1 MIFGWLVNLSIKDKD
16 DEVLLVAQA
25 DPTPGRQL
33 LTKSE
38 RKRNIFS
45 FTIISFFASSASSI
59 HFIFYSLYFLEIND
73 SEKLFGIIGTIS
85 AFVAIVGLIL
95 SDYLNGILGYK
106 RVLIIAQILIA
117 VSFGFFIFEPTKIY
131 LVIIAVLILSLAFS
145 LNESPFNIIL
155 TETAGEERK
164 GTIATITTFFGRFG
178 VVIVSTIVFIMA
190 FVIGFEFTN
199 HERSY
204 FYLYGSLVVALIAIG
219 IIFFITDPSRKLKK
233 ENQKEFL
240 IEEEKKDQLTEDIDN
255 SDEKEVK
262 KKKSRFIGGFI
273 ETFKDKWVLRV
284 SITFFLDAFLWSI
297 ALGVHWAGFQ
307 DDGIF
312 GANAFDDKQISLLI
326 MVTSITV
333 LVAMYLGRYVD
344 RLGARFFLFIS
355 ELCGLVWIILT
366 VLFVFYQDYFVLMI
380 IARIALGFSIALWI
394 PSTIALFTNVEPERK
409 SKVYNSIA
417 IFRSIGWLPGGFIA
431 GFLYDAIPQPYGY
444 LTPMFIL
451 IAGFVILIPVFYT
464 LPNRPSDMN
473 NTKKTAKTQ

>member
-1 MIFGWLVNLSIKDKD
+1 MWLVKLSIIDKD
-16 DEVLLVAQA
+16 DEVLLVTQA

-38 RKRNIFS
+38 RKKNIFF
-45 FTIISFFASSASSI
+45 FTVTSFFASSATSI

-85 AFVAIVGLIL
+85 SFVAIVGLIL
-95 SDYLNGILGYK
+95 ADYLNGILGYK
-106 RVLIIAQILIA
+106 RVFIIAQVLIA
-117 VSFGFFIFEPTKIY
+117 VSFGFFIFSPAKIY
-131 LVIIAVLILSLAFS
+131 IVIIAVLMLSLAFS
-145 LNESPFNIIL
+145 LNESPYSIIL
-155 TETAGEERK
+155 TESAGEERK
-164 GTIATITTFFGRFG
+164 GLIATITAFFGRFG
-178 VVIVSTIVFIMA
+178 EVIVSTIVFILT

-199 HERSY
+199 KDRAY
-204 FYLYGSLVVALIAIG
+204 FYLYGTIVVALIAIG
-219 IIFFITDPSRKLKK
+219 IMFIITDPSRKLKK
-233 ENQKEFL
+233 ENQKKFV
-240 IEEEKKDQLTEDIDN
+240 IIEEKKDQA
-255 SDEKEVK
+255 SDDVEEEVTK
-262 KKKSRFIGGFI
+262 KKKSNFIRGFI
-273 ETFKDKWVLRV
+273 DTFKDKWVLRV
-284 SITFFLDAFLWSI
+284 SITFFLDALLWGI

-312 GANAFDDKQISLLI
+312 GTNAFDDKQISLLI

-344 RLGARFFLFIS
+344 RLGARIFLFIS
-355 ELCGLVWIILT
+355 ELCGLVWIVLT
-366 VLFVFYQDYFVLMI
+366 VIFVFYQDYFVLMI

-394 PSTIALFTNVEPERK
+394 PSTISLFTNVEPERK

-444 LTPMFIL
+444 LTPMFIM
-451 IAGFVILIPVFYT
+451 IAGFLILIPVFYT

-473 NTKKTAKTQ
+473 NAKKTAKTQ